1 MVKAMNEQA
10 FSKLQ
15 LCKPGLLL
23 INAGF
28 VENTASGL
36 RQTEGAP
43 HLCLA
48 LAREGLVTANHRS
61 LPVPLPLPGQ
71 HIPPLHGGVAVGSE
85 VTPSTFQCLRSR
97 DREHLSESQLYHQ
110 GPRDSFSGT

>member
-10 FSKLQ
+10 FSKLK

-23 INAGF
+23 IDAVF
-28 VENTASGL
+28 VENMVSRL

-48 LAREGLVTANHRS
+48 LAREGLVTANNHS
-61 LPVPLPLPGQ
+61 LPLPLPLPGL
-71 HIPPLHGGVAVGSE
+71 HLPPPCGGVVGSE
-85 VTPSTFQCLRSR
+85 VTPSTFQCLGSR
-97 DREHLSESQLYHQ
+97 DHAHLSESQLYH
-110 GPRDSFSGT
+110 